1 MNWLTS
7 LPAGVCVLLW
17 LAVALLAAA
26 TGRVIVRAVVPAG
39 ELDQVQSVTAPL
51 MPALGAAF
59 AVMIAV
65 TLQSEAGYLREAQK
79 DVSDEAAAASRLAWA
94 ATSPGV
100 STEPIHTALTDY
112 VTATRETEWRDDG
125 AADGTQQTAAA
136 IQRMETVVRAEA
148 ARAELGTPTSTELLA
163 SLDAVTSARR
173 ARLAAASR
181 QIPVLYVVTLV
192 AAGLALIANA
202 GAMAA
207 RTTWRT
213 SLLLLGLAVVVG
225 LSLALLFALSAPWR
239 GSLVVDGN
247 ALDTV
252 LRDLRTGY
260 FGR

>member
-1 MNWLTS
+1 MNWLAS
-7 LPAGVCVLLW
+7 LPLGVSVLLW
-17 LAVALLAAA
+17 LAVALLAAWG
-26 TGRVIVRAVVPAG
+26 GRLFVRAVVPSG
-39 ELDQVQSVTAPL
+39 ELDQVPSVAAPL

-79 DVSDEAAAASRLAWA
+79 YVSDEAAAASRLAWA
-94 ATSPGV
+94 ATTPGV
-100 STEPIHTALTDY
+100 PTEPIQSALTDY
-112 VTATRETEWRDDG
+112 LAATRATEWRDNR
-125 AADGTQQTAAA
+125 AADGTAETADA
-136 IQRMETVVRAEA
+136 IRRMEEVVRAEA
-148 ARAELGTPTSTELLA
+148 ARSELGTPTSTELLT

-192 AAGLALIANA
+192 AAGLALVANA
-202 GAMAA
+202 GALAA
-207 RTTWRT
+207 RTTSRA

-225 LSLALLFALSAPWR
+225 LSLALLFALAAPWR
-239 GSLVVDGN
+239 GPLVVDGN
-247 ALDTV
+247 ALDAV